1 MHKNLGGGNV
11 NPTLKVHA
19 AVATSVHSAASDAAL
34 AARKA
39 VGTLQSMKASAD
51 AMAATAPPPAPSKA
65 AVKAKI
71 MEEARKSAAKT
82 VARLEK
88 KEAQAQKQK
97 AAKKEL
103 MQLQQITHMALNS
116 PPVHKVAGVISE
128 SRSAEMKREIQQ
140 AAVVEEKKAV
150 AVQKMLKKAQSK
162 HTTK

>member
-1 MHKNLGGGNV
+1 MHKNLGGHDV

-88 KEAQAQKQK
+88 KEAQAQKQAK
-97 AAKKEL
+97 AKQAKAKQEL
-103 MQLQQITHMALNS
+103 MQLQQITHQTLNS
-116 PPVHKVAGVISE
+116 ALVHKILGVISE
-128 SRSAEMKREIQQ
+128 SRSAEMKREIQKD
-140 AAVVEEKKAV
+140 AAAEEKKAV
-150 AVQKMLKKAQSK
+150 AVQKMLK
-162 HTTK
+162 